1 MNSFACLLTICWV
14 VTQGSV
20 PVLLPPGAWQCGHWD
35 CQEKP
40 HHGLPLSNLHP
51 CQCSSTQVSK
61 THARQN
67 QGKQE
72 IGASC
77 GEIFPPTLLISPGNL
92 KKIENLWKFKYQRQK
107 FPFRNWLIETLKY
120 DLSWFIRSNLVSSRS
135 CISFLGTKRQLNQ
148 TPPWDWSS
156 GNATNTFES
165 RWPTSYLPP
174 GRSHNWK
181 YWT

>member
-1 MNSFACLLTICWV
+1 MNLVCWQFAKLFRRVVSLSSSLLEPGSADTEIVKRNLITDFLSATSIPVNVPPHRWAKHTLDGIKENKRLEPV
-14 VTQGSV
+14 V
-20 PVLLPPGAWQCGHWD
+20 
-35 CQEKP
+35 EKF
-40 HHGLPLSNLHP
+40 LH
-51 CQCSSTQVSK
+51 
-61 THARQN
+61 
-67 QGKQE
+67 
-72 IGASC
+72 
-77 GEIFPPTLLISPGNL
+77 FPPTLLISPGNL